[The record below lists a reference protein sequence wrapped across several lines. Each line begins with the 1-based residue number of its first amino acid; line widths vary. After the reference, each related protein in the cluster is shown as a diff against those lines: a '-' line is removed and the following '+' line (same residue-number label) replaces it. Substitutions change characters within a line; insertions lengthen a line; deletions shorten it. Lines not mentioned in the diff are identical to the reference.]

1 MAGKVEGTIP
11 LRGGAGVLPALLV
24 YWSGRT
30 GGPIA
35 LYLLAIFISFQLFLL
50 LLFVYPFTPI
60 STSSPFPSFSGT
72 TFYLWTL
79 AILAKRLYLSFPGR
93 FPLAGSVAGGRQG
106 VPKVR
111 NAVLSTSP
119 GPGQP

>member
-35 LYLLAIFISFQLFLL
+35 LYLLAIFISFQLFLH

-60 STSSPFPSFSGT
+60 STSSPFPSLSGT

-79 AILAKRLYLSFPGR
+79 AILAKKVVPRYFSFP
-93 FPLAGSVAGGRQG
+93 PATLY
-106 VPKVR
+106 
-111 NAVLSTSP
+111 TSSDKN
-119 GPGQP
+119 GQYYCDRVSFEGADHEG